1 MKAAEMP
8 PSFAVFWARELEAD
22 PNTLERLCGGI
33 NNQVFR
39 CGDGA
44 RKWVIKGYAPAQSGQ
59 RDRMQAEQQFLQFA
73 SEVAPGFTPALIHTD
88 EDRRCVVLEN
98 LEGNAFPEGMPPPAE
113 AVESAVRFFKLLN
126 REPRLARES
135 IKLDAAEGFLSLR
148 QHLANVQERLDAMS
162 CEHVETSTK
171 PLAEALLQKIR
182 RELAQVEEKTS
193 SLIKQGFALESID
206 LDQRC
211 VSPSDFGFHNA
222 ISTDTG
228 IRFIDFE
235 FAGWDDPAKAILD
248 FILQPRV
255 PVVGYGS
262 PLLTAWQPKLQ
273 YFIKER
279 CLHLAPILRLKWLCI
294 HLAVL
299 NRDRL
304 RHILNVIP
312 EEEAPAMIND
322 RLQKA
327 CFYFEKTR
335 EYLSNH
341 KMFAEGRPAIS
352 PRMT

>member
-113 AVESAVRFFKLLN
+113 AVESAVRFFDLLN

-148 QHLANVQERLDAMS
+148 QHLGNVQERLCAMS
-162 CEHVETSTK
+162 SEHVESSMK
-171 PLAEALLQKIR
+171 PIAKVLLKKIH
-182 RELAQVEEKTS
+182 RELAQVEEQTNK
-193 SLIKQGFALESID
+193 LIEKGIVKDAID
-206 LDQRC
+206 PDQRC

-222 ISTDTG
+222 ISTGAG

-235 FAGWDDPAKAILD
+235 FAGWDDPAKATLD

-262 PLLTAWQPKLQ
+262 HLLSAWQPELH
-273 YFIKER
+273 YSIHLR
-279 CLHLAPILRLKWLCI
+279 CQHLAPILRLKWLCI
-294 HLAVL
+294 LLAVL
-299 NRDRL
+299 NPDRL
-304 RHILNVIP
+304 EQMLSVISGQ
-312 EEEAPAMIND
+312 ESAQLISRRLEGANSYLARTQAFQYCAEA
-322 RLQKA
+322 
-327 CFYFEKTR
+327 
-335 EYLSNH
+335 S
-341 KMFAEGRPAIS
+341 
-352 PRMT
+352 

>member
-98 LEGNAFPEGMPPPAE
+98 LEGNAFSEGISPPAE
-113 AVESAVRFFKLLN
+113 AVEAAVRFIYLLN

-135 IKLDAAEGFLSLR
+135 LQFDAAEGFLSMR
-148 QHLANVQERLDAMS
+148 QHLANVQERLGSMS
-162 CEHVETSTK
+162 SEHVENSTK
-171 PLAEALLQKIR
+171 PIAKELLQKIR
-182 RELAQVEEKTS
+182 SELTQVEEQTNR
-193 SLIKQGFALESID
+193 LIEKGMVRDAID
-206 LDQRC
+206 PDQRC
-211 VSPSDFGFHNA
+211 ASPSDFGFHNA
-222 ISTDTG
+222 ISTRTG

-235 FAGWDDPAKAILD
+235 FAGWDDPAKATLD

-262 PLLTAWQPKLQ
+262 PLLSAWQPEHQ
-273 YFIKER
+273 YSIQTR
-279 CLHLAPILRLKWLCI
+279 CQHLAPILRLKWLCI
-294 HLAVL
+294 LLAVL
-299 NRDRL
+299 NPDRL
-304 RHILNVIP
+304 NQMLSVISGQESAQLISNRLESAMTYLYRT
-312 EEEAPAMIND
+312 EE
-322 RLQKA
+322 LQSCAKA
-327 CFYFEKTR
+327 
-335 EYLSNH
+335 
-341 KMFAEGRPAIS
+341 A
-352 PRMT
+352 